1 MRAGIAVVA
10 VMLLAVSPASAAADE
25 PTVQGPAPAVAP
37 SSASSVDPAWYGWQ
51 TLIADT
57 ADIALLLV
65 ALKTSDSSS
74 TGAAVALGAVGFIV
88 PAPAIHLAHGQSV
101 RAGISFGLRLGL
113 PLLLGGVGM
122 ITGQGS
128 CGGSSPPAP
137 GSFDLSGLQ
146 CLDEAVQGAVIGA
159 AVGMGFAVLIDASAL
174 AWAPRDHAPAAV
186 PVALGPALQWMPTA
200 GVAYDLGH
208 RGAPTVGI
216 GVAF

>member
-1 MRAGIAVVA
+1 MRAGTAVAA
-10 VMLLAVSPASAAADE
+10 VLLLLAMSPASAAADG
-25 PTVQGPAPAVAP
+25 PIVQSWAPAVAP

-57 ADIALLLV
+57 ADIGLVLV

-74 TGAAVALGAVGFIV
+74 TGAAVALGAVGFIM
-88 PAPAIHLAHGQSV
+88 PAPLIHFAHGQGV
-101 RAGISFGLRLGL
+101 RAAISVGLRLGL
-113 PLLLGGVGM
+113 PLLLGGAGM
-122 ITGQGS
+122 ITGEGS
-128 CGGSSPPAP
+128 CGGSSPPAS
-137 GSFDLSGLQ
+137 GSVDLSGLQ
-146 CLDEAVQGAVIGA
+146 CIGEAVQGGVIGA

-174 AWAPRDHAPAAV
+174 AWAPRDRAAAAAP
-186 PVALGPALQWMPTA
+186 GPALQWMPTA